1 MGKEKN
7 KIKFGL
13 KNTHYAIITE
23 TEQEDG
29 TIKSTYSTPKKWPG
43 AVSLSLDPSGE
54 SNTFYADDTAYAV
67 LSSNSGYEGDFES
80 AVVPED
86 VETEVMGQEE
96 VDGVLVESS
105 TDVQKYIALL
115 FEFNGDKKARR
126 HVLYRCS
133 LTRHSVASQ
142 TKEDSTEPVTE
153 SVTITATPRPDVDNI
168 NGKEKNLVKATTG
181 SNTKDETYK
190 NWFTKVWVPTTAE
203 QTEVAG

>member
-1 MGKEKN
+1 MNKEKN

-43 AVSLSLDPSGE
+43 AVSMSLDQSGE

-67 LSSNSGYEGDFES
+67 LTSNSGYEGDFES

-105 TDVQKYIALL
+105 TDEQKYIALL

-142 TKEDSTEPVTE
+142 TKEDSTEPVTD
-153 SVTITATPRPDVDNI
+153 SVTIKSTPRPDVDVI

-190 NWFTKVWVPTTAE
+190 NWFTKVWVPTSE
-203 QTEVAG
+203 VPTEVKG

>member
-1 MGKEKN
+1 MSKEKN

-80 AVVPED
+80 ALVPED
-86 VETEVMGQEE
+86 NA
-96 VDGVLVESS
+96 S
-105 TDVQKYIALL
+105 TAIAII
-115 FEFNGDKKARR
+115 N
-126 HVLYRCS
+126 S
-133 LTRHSVASQ
+133 
-142 TKEDSTEPVTE
+142 TKEKPLFLLSLF
-153 SVTITATPRPDVDNI
+153 IFTPLLNVMYGFHFYSKPRYLTMSLCCYDKTHTDHHHI
-168 NGKEKNLVKATTG
+168 YTCLDGHKLYIQA
-181 SNTKDETYK
+181 
-190 NWFTKVWVPTTAE
+190 FH
-203 QTEVAG
+203 QFR

>member
-1 MGKEKN
+1 MSKEKN

-80 AVVPED
+80 ALVPEE
-86 VETEVMGQEE
+86 VETEVMGHAE
-96 VDGVLVESS
+96 VDGVIVESS
-105 TDVQKYIALL
+105 SDVQKYIALL
-115 FEFNGDKKARR
+115 FEFSGDKKAVR
-126 HVLYRCS
+126 HILYRCS
-133 LTRHSVASQ
+133 LSRHSIGSQ

-153 SVTITATPRPDVDNI
+153 SVTIKATPRPDVDTIDGRETNI
-168 NGKEKNLVKATTG
+168 VKASTG
-181 SNTKDETYK
+181 SNTTDDKYK
-190 NWFTKVWVPTTAE
+190 KWYTKVWEPTSAE
-203 QTEVAG
+203 QTEAAG